1 MGSRFENV
9 TDYERNLSPMILKAN
24 KWYTHLRLVENQI
37 ISWVFRREKL
47 VGSEW
52 PPSQSSFE
60 MSRNAPPTA
69 AKTTRFWTQRA
80 WNYSLISL
88 VTVWLPRHIHLNY
101 IFSKYCCHCH
111 TGFTLLNLR
120 YSLFLIFIEI
130 LVDIYFYIYMI
141 VETSVYNFHLFIW
154 N

>member
-9 TDYERNLSPMILKAN
+9 TYYERKLSPMILKAN

-52 PPSQSSFE
+52 SPSQSSFE
-60 MSRNAPPTA
+60 MSRSAPPTA
-69 AKTTRFWTQRA
+69 AKATRFWTQRA
-80 WNYSLISL
+80 RNYSLISL
-88 VTVWLPRHIHLNY
+88 VTVWLPRHIHLSY

-111 TGFTLLNLR
+111 RFYSPEPTISVLNI
-120 YSLFLIFIEI
+120 YWNFGWYLFL
-130 LVDIYFYIYMI
+130 
-141 VETSVYNFHLFIW
+141 HLYDRW